1 MLWLHYNIGNVAI
14 NHLTKSEVTQL
25 VFLAIS
31 KETVEAIMPWYL
43 VSGVIWY
50 SAVEPFYHVEPLITD
65 PRIRFPEFN

>member
-31 KETVEAIMPWYL
+31 KETVEAIMP
-43 VSGVIWY
+43 
-50 SAVEPFYHVEPLITD
+50 
-65 PRIRFPEFN
+65 